1 MPLRCTVEVT
11 YPVPCYG
18 TVLTNILA
26 SYEEAARQIRK
37 LDETIRSAMRAL
49 TAMGVDGLL

>member
-11 YPVPCYG
+11 YPLPCYG

-49 TAMGVDGLL
+49 TAMGVDGLV